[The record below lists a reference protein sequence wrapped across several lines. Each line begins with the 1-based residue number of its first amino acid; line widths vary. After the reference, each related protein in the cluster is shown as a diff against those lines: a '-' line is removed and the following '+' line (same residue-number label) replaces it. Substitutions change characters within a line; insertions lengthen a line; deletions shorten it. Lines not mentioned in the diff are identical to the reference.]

1 MSNFSTLKQEL
12 KNKLHGSKEK
22 SKKLTKQEKQN
33 RTLISPYFAAQLAV
47 AKKQQQQQQNG
58 TTGKKPGI
66 YENLAQIVSTVT
78 NSA

>member
-1 MSNFSTLKQEL
+1 VSNFSTLKQEL

-47 AKKQQQQQQNG
+47 AKKQQQQQNG

>member
-47 AKKQQQQQQNG
+47 AKKQQQQQNG